1 MTTTPTNAQPEPP
14 DALGADLADSGLAT
28 ALAADAGGQPG
39 SDSGAEPAAD
49 ISGHVK
55 HLTLAGERHVWLL
68 GTAHVS
74 RASVEEAQAL
84 IRRLRPAVVAI
95 ELCPARHQA
104 LIDPDRWKKLDI
116 FQVFREGRS
125 LLLLANLAVGAWQ
138 RRIGSELGVE
148 PGAEMLAAAE
158 AAREVGA
165 RLELIDRDIHITL
178 KRTWGSIS
186 LWQQATLL
194 AAISGSLIGGETVS
208 AEEIE
213 SMKEGDQLSDMLSE
227 FSRVLPQVAG
237 PLIHERDRY
246 MARKITDLEAES
258 LVAVVGA
265 AHLPGMVASL
275 DSGSARAVQIADLE
289 QLPKPGWFWRAA
301 QWLLP
306 AAVVVALAVA
316 WQLGDIAMVGD
327 LVWIWIAAT
336 GVPAALFSA
345 IAGGRPLSILAAGL
359 FAPFAALHPMVGTA
373 MLVGP
378 VEAWLRKP
386 TVADCER
393 IADDVQSLGG
403 LYRNPFTRVLL
414 VATASALGT
423 ALGAWIAGALMAR
436 TLAGAG

>member
-1 MTTTPTNAQPEPP
+1 MTTPPISAPQRPEAA
-14 DALGADLADSGLAT
+14 DAASALGANDAPPPAT
-28 ALAADAGGQPG
+28 DAR
-39 SDSGAEPAAD
+39 AEPSPVANN
-49 ISGHVK
+49 HVK
-55 HLTLAGERHVWLL
+55 HLTLAGERQVWLL

-95 ELCPARHQA
+95 ELCQARHQA
-104 LIDPDRWKKLDI
+104 LMDPNRWKNLDI

-125 LLLLANLAVGAWQ
+125 LLLLANLAIGAWQ
-138 RRIGSELGVE
+138 RRIGAELGVE
-148 PGAEMLAAAE
+148 PGAEMLAAAD

-165 RLELIDRDIHITL
+165 RLELIDRDIHVTL

-186 LWQQATLL
+186 LWQKASLL
-194 AAISGSLIGGETVS
+194 TAISGSLVGGETVT

-227 FSRVLPQVAG
+227 FSRALPQVAE
-237 PLIHERDRY
+237 PLIYERDRY
-246 MARKITDLEAES
+246 MARKLTDLDSES
-258 LVAVVGA
+258 VVAVVGA

-275 DSGSARAVQIADLE
+275 DSGGARAVVIADLE
-289 QLPKPGWFWRAA
+289 QLPKPSWYWRAA
-301 QWLLP
+301 QWLVP
-306 AAVVVALAVA
+306 AAVVIALAAA
-316 WQLGDIAMVGD
+316 WLLGDIAMVGD

-336 GVPAALFSA
+336 GFPAALLTA
-345 IAGGRPLSILAAGL
+345 IAGGRPLSIFAAGL

-373 MLVGP
+373 MLIGP
-378 VEAWLRKP
+378 VEAWVRKP

-423 ALGAWIAGALMAR
+423 ALGAWIAGAMMAR
-436 TLAGAG
+436 ALAGAG